1 MQEAPGLRIL
11 QIGPTVDR
19 GGVSVAIADLCL
31 GLSRM
36 GHQVGLFCNGG
47 AVLKRLE
54 GSGVG
59 IFLSETIS
67 GTKALLAR
75 VVRTAQVLRAF
86 RPNIVH
92 VHGRGPALASALAGR
107 YPDFFTL
114 HSASLADRV
123 THFDTGLVRRIFSPL
138 GRTIIV
144 LNDAAGAFCRTE
156 LKINPMRIVQVPN
169 GVDTDR
175 FVPADPDSREDRR
188 ADLGINPGEFL
199 VLFVGRFQPEK
210 QPLAVVRLA
219 EAVRSRGNERVRFAM
234 VGNGELKAETEAMV
248 SELGLAD
255 RVLLFKHQ
263 DPLPFYQAADLLV
276 MPSLYEGFGLVMLEA
291 MAAGCPVLRTRTGGF
306 AEVIEEGK
314 TGYGCDP
321 IVDDFVAKGLAV
333 LDDPEDLARVAA
345 EGRRKV
351 LSDLSLAAQ
360 SEAMTDAYRA
370 ALSDRGRA

>member
-1 MQEAPGLRIL
+1 
-11 QIGPTVDR
+11 VDR

-75 VVRTAQVLRAF
+75 VIRTAQVLRAF

-114 HSASLADRV
+114 HNTSLADRV
-123 THFDTGLVRRIFSPL
+123 TPVDTGVIRRIFSPL
-138 GRTIIV
+138 GRRVIV
-144 LNDAAGAFCRTE
+144 LDATARDYCLSEMRLPGE
-156 LKINPMRIVQVPN
+156 RIVMVPN

-175 FVPADPDSREDRR
+175 FAPADPAERDRLR
-188 ADLGINPGEFL
+188 AEIGIGAGELL
-199 VLFVGRFQPEK
+199 VLFVGRYHRQK
-210 QPLAVVRLA
+210 QPQAVVKLA
-219 EAVRSRGNERVRFAM
+219 EAVRARGNDRVRFAM
-234 VGNGELKAETEAMV
+234 VGSGELKAETEAMV
-248 SELGLAD
+248 SDLGLTD
-255 RVLLFKHQ
+255 RVFHFRHQ
-263 DPLPFYQAADLLV
+263 NPLPFYQAADLLV

-306 AEVIEEGK
+306 AEVIEEGE
-314 TGYGCDP
+314 TGYGCDTA
-321 IVDDFVAKGLAV
+321 IEDFVAKGLAV
-333 LDDPEDLARVAA
+333 LDDPEDLARVAVN
-345 EGRRKV
+345 GRRKV
-351 LSDLSLAAQ
+351 LSELSLAAQ
-360 SEAMTDAYRA
+360 SQAMTDAYRA
-370 ALSDRGRA
+370 ALSERRRA